1 MGEDQG
7 EIRNGEKER
16 RDGKKRWTLKD
27 QDHKVKL
34 TITEKEWVSYD
45 YAVSMHPCIHVYG
58 LIHYPLGFFLTLSLL
73 KRLVSESFRRQLELI
88 QEPEYSIFYHISQ
101 DQPSE
106 TYTLLI

>member
-45 YAVSMHPCIHVYG
+45 YTVSMH
-58 LIHYPLGFFLTLSLL
+58 LS
-73 KRLVSESFRRQLELI
+73 
-88 QEPEYSIFYHISQ
+88 
-101 DQPSE
+101 
-106 TYTLLI
+106 